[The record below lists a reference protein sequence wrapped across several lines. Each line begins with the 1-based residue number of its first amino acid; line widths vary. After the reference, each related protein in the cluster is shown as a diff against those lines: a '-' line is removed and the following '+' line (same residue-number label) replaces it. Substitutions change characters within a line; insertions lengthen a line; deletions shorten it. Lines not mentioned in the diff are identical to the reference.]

1 MDVCIFLSSR
11 QLLRSHLIKTFS
23 CVCSEDGMIALTIPG
38 TKIWGSK
45 ARDCWDE
52 QLRWFLLGP
61 WLSLGR
67 SRGWGRSRGAVLSSR
82 WRLRGQALPEEAT
95 AEVRRTA
102 APQGVEL
109 PQLVPQE
116 VPQGGAANGAAE
128 AGQQEVATGAGVW
141 RQVEGVVLVIPLC
154 LHDGG
159 ESGLLQNSKINVQH

>member
-1 MDVCIFLSSR
+1 M
-11 QLLRSHLIKTFS
+11 
-23 CVCSEDGMIALTIPG
+23 
-38 TKIWGSK
+38 
-45 ARDCWDE
+45 
-52 QLRWFLLGP
+52 
-61 WLSLGR
+61 
-67 SRGWGRSRGAVLSSR
+67 LSSR